1 MYIQYCAVRRREVAA
16 KCGSEGD
23 LESEASSVR
32 KLRRGKKK
40 GKGKEI
46 ISRHGGEEET
56 QDTIRIEVEGE
67 KQFNQVM
74 TKTVSESDVTS

>member
-1 MYIQYCAVRRREVAA
+1 MWKRGRSRERSERRTKV
-16 KCGSEGD
+16 
-23 LESEASSVR
+23 
-32 KLRRGKKK
+32 K
-40 GKGKEI
+40 GGGRGKEI

>member
-1 MYIQYCAVRRREVAA
+1 MWKRGRSRERSERRTKV
-16 KCGSEGD
+16 
-23 LESEASSVR
+23 
-32 KLRRGKKK
+32 K
-40 GKGKEI
+40 GGGTGGKEI

-74 TKTVSESDVTS
+74 TKTVSESE